1 MCHVL
6 SPTPVTMPSLREGVR
21 PPRMIQIF
29 PSTRSWRVIAVLWI
43 VIGLSLLLW
52 TILLRN
58 GPHRPFWDA
67 NEAEALLMMNL
78 AFPASMTVY
87 CKPIGAIVVRQYTE
101 VGNDL
106 RSIAF

>member
-1 MCHVL
+1 M
-6 SPTPVTMPSLREGVR
+6 
-21 PPRMIQIF
+21 
-29 PSTRSWRVIAVLWI
+29 IAVLWI

-78 AFPASMTVY
+78 AFPASTTVY
-87 CKPIGAIVVRQYTE
+87 CKPIGALVVRQYTE

-106 RSIAF
+106 RSIVFLWLYLFVVGYLQWFVLVPLIARRIKRT